1 MVLCL
6 VCNTDATMEVYNFP
20 QNTIGTFLG
29 GSLTF
34 VGAFPEY
41 EAMLVA
47 RETPGSNEEVN
58 PMSRF
63 LEEEVKGKIVVIRS
77 DSEGEECD
85 LDVQSVQDFLALRV

>member
-1 MVLCL
+1 
-6 VCNTDATMEVYNFP
+6 MEVHNFP
-20 QNTIGTFLG
+20 QKTISTFLG

-41 EAMLVA
+41 EAMVVA
-47 RETPGSNEEVN
+47 RETPDGNAEVN
-58 PMSRF
+58 PLSRF
-63 LEEEVKGKIVVIRS
+63 LEEEVRGKIVVIRS